1 MLTDLVEVTTD
12 DGVLLG
18 GAYFAPTVE
27 RRPSPIE
34 AVCFF
39 HGDGGH
45 FYRKLYL
52 ELGARLAA
60 HGIAFLAANRRGH
73 DIVSNGAP
81 DGPLAGYAHE
91 SVNDARLDYA
101 AWLDLLRERGH
112 KNIVIGGH
120 SGGAVR
126 AVYAQSKER
135 YTDVAGVI
143 AVSPGEYD
151 HENLFDLHPG
161 EFADAY
167 SWCVERVESGDPDA
181 YIRPGMPWGSTWTAR
196 AFIDCFNPDNRY
208 SVTRRAAEL
217 DCPALFV
224 FGEEECGDG
233 PSRLPVCGAAMRRLR
248 DADYERVAV
257 HVIEGADH
265 GYRERDTQLF
275 AAILGWLSEF

>member
-1 MLTDLVEVTTD
+1 MLADIVEVTTD

-18 GAYFAPTVE
+18 GAYFAPAVE
-27 RRPSPIE
+27 RRSSTVD

-73 DIVSNGAP
+73 DIVSGGAP

-91 SVNDARLDYA
+91 SVDDSRSDYA
-101 AWLDLLRERGH
+101 AWLGLLEKRGRSSV
-112 KNIVIGGH
+112 VIGGH

-135 YTDVAGVI
+135 YLNVAGVI
-143 AVSPGEYD
+143 AVSPGEYY
-151 HENLFDLHPG
+151 HEGLFGLHPD
-161 EFADAY
+161 EFAAAY

-181 YIRPGMPWGSTWTAR
+181 YIRPGIPWGSTWTAR

-224 FGEEECGDG
+224 FGGEECGDG
-233 PSRLPVCGAAMRRLR
+233 PRRLPVCGAAMRGVR
-248 DADYERVAV
+248 DAACE
-257 HVIEGADH
+257 HVSLQVIDGADH

-275 AAILGWLSEF
+275 AAILGWLSGI

>member
-1 MLTDLVEVTTD
+1 MLADFVEVTTE

-18 GAYFAPTVE
+18 GAYFAPGVE
-27 RRPSPIE
+27 RRLSTVE

-52 ELGARLAA
+52 ELGVRLAS

-91 SVNDARLDYA
+91 SVDDSRLDYA
-101 AWLDLLRERGH
+101 AWLDFLIERGH
-112 KNIVIGGH
+112 ANVVIGGH

-135 YTDVAGVI
+135 YPTVAGVI

-151 HENLFDLHPG
+151 HEGLFKLHAD

-167 SWCVERVESGDPDA
+167 SWCIQRIEADDPNA
-181 YIRPGMPWGSTWTAR
+181 YIRPGIPWGSSWTAR

-224 FGEEECGDG
+224 FGSEECGDG
-233 PSRLPVCGAAMRRLR
+233 PRRLPVCGAAMRSLR
-248 DADYERVAV
+248 DAAYEHTSVQ
-257 HVIEGADH
+257 VIDGADH
-265 GYRERDTQLF
+265 GYRERDTRLF
-275 AAILGWLSEF
+275 SAILRWLYAL

>member
-1 MLTDLVEVTTD
+1 MLADFVEVTTQ
-12 DGVLLG
+12 DGVPLG
-18 GAYFAPTVE
+18 GAYLAPSVD
-27 RRPSPIE
+27 RRLTAVS

-52 ELGARLAA
+52 ELGARLAS

-91 SVNDARLDYA
+91 SVDDSRLDYA
-101 AWLDLLRERGH
+101 AWLDLLKERGH
-112 KNIVIGGH
+112 SNVVIGGH

-135 YTDVAGVI
+135 YPGVSGVI

-151 HENLFDLHPG
+151 HMGLFALHPG

-167 SWCVERVESGDPDA
+167 SWCTQRLEAGEPDA
-181 YIRPGMPWGSTWTAR
+181 YIRPGIPWGSSWTAR

-217 DCPALFV
+217 ECPALFV
-224 FGEEECGDG
+224 FGSEECGDG
-233 PSRLPVCGAAMRRLR
+233 PRRLPACGAAMRGLR
-248 DADYERVAV
+248 DAAYERANVQ
-257 HVIEGADH
+257 VIDGADH
-265 GYRERDTQLF
+265 GYSGRDTQLF
-275 AAILGWLSEF
+275 TAILHWLSAL

>member
-1 MLTDLVEVTTD
+1 MLTDLVEVTTK

-18 GAYFAPTVE
+18 GAYFAPSVQ
-27 RRPSPIE
+27 RSPSPIE

-60 HGIAFLAANRRGH
+60 NGIAFLAANRRGH
-73 DIVSNGAP
+73 DIVSGGAP

-101 AWLDLLRERGH
+101 AWLGLLRERGH
-112 KNIVIGGH
+112 SNIVIGGH

-135 YTDVAGVI
+135 YPSVTGVI

-151 HENLFDLHPG
+151 HENLFALHPG

-167 SWCVERVESGDPDA
+167 QWCVERVESGDPDA

-217 DCPALFV
+217 NCPALFV

-233 PSRLPVCGAAMRRLR
+233 PRKLPVCGAAMRSLR
-248 DADYERVAV
+248 DAAYERVSV
-257 HVIEGADH
+257 QVIEGADH
-265 GYRERDTQLF
+265 GYRDRDTQLF
-275 AAILGWLSEF
+275 TAILAWLSDF

>member
-1 MLTDLVEVTTD
+1 MLADLVEVTTQ

-18 GAYFAPTVE
+18 GAYFAPSVE
-27 RRPSPIE
+27 RRPSTIE

-60 HGIAFLAANRRGH
+60 NGIAFLAANRRGH
-73 DIVSNGAP
+73 DIVSGGAP

-101 AWLDLLRERGH
+101 AWLDLLKERGH
-112 KNIVIGGH
+112 TKVVIGGH

-126 AVYAQSKER
+126 AVYAQSKEK
-135 YTDVAGVI
+135 YPAVSGVI

-151 HENLFDLHPG
+151 HQGLFNLHAD

-167 SWCVERVESGDPDA
+167 SWCLERVESGDPDA
-181 YIRPGMPWGSTWTAR
+181 YITPGIPWGSTWTAR

-217 DCPALFV
+217 ECPALFV

-233 PSRLPVCGAAMRRLR
+233 PRRLPVCGSAMRSLR
-248 DADYERVAV
+248 DTDYGHVAV
-257 HVIEGADH
+257 RVIEGADH
-265 GYRERDTQLF
+265 GYRNRAPQLF
-275 AAILGWLSEF
+275 ATILGWLSDL

>member
-1 MLTDLVEVTTD
+1 MLTDLLEVTTQ

-18 GAYFAPTVE
+18 GAYFAPSVE
-27 RRPSPIE
+27 RRSSSID

-60 HGIAFLAANRRGH
+60 NGIAFLAANRRGH
-73 DIVSNGAP
+73 DIVSGGAP
-81 DGPLAGYAHE
+81 DGLLAGYAHE

-101 AWLDLLRERGH
+101 AWLDLLKERGH
-112 KNIVIGGH
+112 KSIVIGGH

-126 AVYAQSKER
+126 AVYAQSVER
-135 YTDVAGVI
+135 YPSVSGVI

-151 HENLFDLHPG
+151 HEALYTIHPG

-208 SVTRRAAEL
+208 SVSRRASEL

-233 PSRLPVCGAAMRRLR
+233 PRKLPVCGAAMRRLR
-248 DADYERVAV
+248 DAGHKYVRVR
-257 HVIEGADH
+257 VIEGADH
-265 GYRERDTQLF
+265 GYRNRDTQLF
-275 AAILGWLSEF
+275 DVILGWLSDL